1 MENYSEVEQGIVLVV
16 QPSLPSNVFTKV
28 HPSDSL
34 FNFPFGQNHI
44 VDAPVSKILINFERP
59 IEMSYLFVRNDL
71 VTNHDSQH
79 MVSFIE
85 TGSDN
90 SSQPK
95 LFPLCR
101 LKIMFIWVALLFSCL
116 ANIWSQMRR
125 ILCKCFGCENIKP
138 GPKSFEIADSR
149 APGTQDKNQC
159 IAESDNAKPALLGYF
174 ILEPVSQYQLMD
186 G

>member
-1 MENYSEVEQGIVLVV
+1 M
-16 QPSLPSNVFTKV
+16 SN
-28 HPSDSL
+28 
-34 FNFPFGQNHI
+34 
-44 VDAPVSKILINFERP
+44 
-59 IEMSYLFVRNDL
+59 LFVRNDL

-85 TGSDN
+85 TGSDK

-101 LKIMFIWVALLFSCL
+101 LKIMFIWVALLVSCL

-125 ILCKCFGCENIKP
+125 ILCNCFGCRNIKP

-149 APGTQDKNQC
+149 ASEKEDGKQC
-159 IAESDNAKPALLGYF
+159 IAESDDVNSPSLGYL
-174 ILEPVSQYQLMD
+174 IPKPVSKYRLKYIRCTISPD
-186 G
+186 KDDHIVGASPSNPIIIEDHHVEPSG